1 MLREKTMGNPL
12 ASYVTSV
19 TAVKI
24 YQNIQRDIPPHI
36 VFDAMAQVAQRH
48 QQSFVLPTS
57 PAEYL
62 QKHKEIENQLS
73 RFINFLNRKSFFFEF
88 LDEIL
93 IQLDNDGYRQYVD
106 RFLSNAVIET
116 IYDYKIRLSPL
127 VAWGLS
133 WNVFLDP
140 SDINTQR
147 DLLALSYANDWGPII
162 PSTVLQ
168 YLISGT
174 LLYKQKIFPTAVALM
189 TIAVEATLR
198 DVLWANGGYTF
209 TAGASK
215 VDIYKYTKA
224 SVDVSPTGYNLI
236 IVDPVTQT
244 PQNLRTSFQGALPV
258 EIEIRRSINQ
268 AKNRLD
274 FVVKAPPNLIDHWS
288 TSDVQQKGNP
298 KIIGGL
304 GEALDIAR
312 STSVIT
318 NDDLQAPVDD
328 TLKAIRNNL
337 IHLSSNALGEELK
350 NFAWKKPGGIF
361 TLSDFVQD
369 KELVF
374 DLITEIPEFVNN
386 QYLKLW
392 KNKIHLP

>member
-1 MLREKTMGNPL
+1 MGNPL
-12 ASYVTSV
+12 VSYVTSV

-24 YQNIQRDIPPHI
+24 YQNIQRDIPAHI

-48 QQSFVLPTS
+48 QQNFVLPTS
-57 PAEYL
+57 PAEYI
-62 QKHKEIENQLS
+62 QKHREIENQLS
-73 RFINFLNRKSFFFEF
+73 RFINVLNRKSFFFEF

-93 IQLDNDGYRQYVD
+93 VQLDNDGYRQYVD
-106 RFLSNAVIET
+106 RFLSNTVIET
-116 IYDYKIRLSPL
+116 VYDHKIRLSPL
-127 VAWGLS
+127 GAWGFS
-133 WNVFLDP
+133 WNVLLDP

-147 DLLALSYANDWGPII
+147 DLLALAYANSWGPIV

-174 LLYKQKIFPTAVALM
+174 FLYKQKIFPTAVALM

-209 TAGASK
+209 SAGASK
-215 VDIYKYTKA
+215 VDIYEYTRA
-224 SVDVSPTGYNLI
+224 SVDVSPTGYHLI
-236 IVDPVTQT
+236 ILDPVAQP
-244 PQNLRTSFQGALPV
+244 PQNLTTSFPGALPV
-258 EIEIRRSINQ
+258 EIEIRRNINQ

-274 FVVKAPPNLIDHWS
+274 FVVKTPPNLIDHWS
-288 TSDVQQKGNP
+288 TGDVQQKGNP
-298 KIIGGL
+298 KLIGGL

-318 NDDLQAPVDD
+318 NEDLPATVDG

-337 IHLSSNALGEELK
+337 IHLSSNALSEELK
-350 NFAWKKPGGIF
+350 DFAWKNPGGVF

-392 KNKIHLP
+392 KNNIQLP